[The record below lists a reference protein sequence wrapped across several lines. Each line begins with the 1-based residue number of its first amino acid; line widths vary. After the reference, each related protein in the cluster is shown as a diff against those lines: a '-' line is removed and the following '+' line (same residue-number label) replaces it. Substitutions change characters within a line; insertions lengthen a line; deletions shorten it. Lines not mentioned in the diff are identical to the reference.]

1 MICDPIVIQYVLN
14 FIWILEPLFSNAYVS
29 KSIDKTKCQV
39 CSLNIIQSSLI
50 HENILWWAVHFT
62 HLKIY
67 FPTEKLI
74 LKDLSLCLSFCL
86 SVPLCVCLSVFLSVQ
101 PMPLCLFVLCVSVCL
116 SVCLSVHLCLSVSIR
131 LPVCALPP
139 ASKYIALV
147 SHSDNWGYFRPVMVH
162 STTAFMLLNKSF
174 TLQGHQL
181 SYACVT
187 PLLESKYTQWMNAT
201 LSKVALLYS
210 NMYKDTFTSSEGDN
224 AAKLKTT
231 GDLDR
236 LLPSCTG
243 QYSSEQYSPDNIHPD
258 NIHRTIFIRTIFIPI
273 IFIQTI
279 FIRTI
284 FIEQYS
290 SGQFMLKQILGLLF
304 SK

>member
-1 MICDPIVIQYVLN
+1 MKISCGGL
-14 FIWILEPLFSNAYVS
+14 FTSHIWKYIFQQKSWFSKTCLCVCLFA
-29 KSIDKTKCQV
+29 CLCPCV
-39 CSLNIIQSSLI
+39 C
-50 HENILWWAVHFT
+50 V
-62 HLKIY
+62 
-67 FPTEKLI
+67 
-74 LKDLSLCLSFCL
+74 CLSFCL
-86 SVPLCVCLSVFLSVQ
+86 SNPCLFVCLS
-101 PMPLCLFVLCVSVCL
+101 CVYL
-116 SVCLSVHLCLSVSIR
+116 SVCLSVYLCLSVSIR

-187 PLLESKYTQWMNAT
+187 PLLKSKYTQWMNAT
-201 LSKVALLYS
+201 VSKVALLYS